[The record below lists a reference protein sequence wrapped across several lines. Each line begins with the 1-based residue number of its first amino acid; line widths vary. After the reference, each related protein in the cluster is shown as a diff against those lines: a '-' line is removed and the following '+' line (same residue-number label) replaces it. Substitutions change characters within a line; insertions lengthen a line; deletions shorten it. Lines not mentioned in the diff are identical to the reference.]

1 MNKKT
6 LSIDTN
12 AEVTEMSGKEFKSV
26 ITKILQWTIKTTL
39 EQMKK
44 QSQQEIRNQNQNKM
58 EMLDKKY
65 IIILI

>member
-1 MNKKT
+1 
-6 LSIDTN
+6 
-12 AEVTEMSGKEFKSV
+12 
-26 ITKILQWTIKTTL
+26 
-39 EQMKK
+39 MKK